1 VSLRMSRSFLFQ
13 HIEPNA
19 SGAVAMAGDQKIDQA
34 YVDIRKKTL
43 ENEIKQV
50 IAEGE
55 AVNVFQDVAEG
66 MLFGSIF
73 KNKSG
78 KILSSQPPT

>member
-1 VSLRMSRSFLFQ
+1 LNQTVY
-13 HIEPNA
+13 
-19 SGAVAMAGDQKIDQA
+19 QKIDQA
-34 YVDIRKKTL
+34 YVDIRNKTL

-66 MLFGSIF
+66 MLFRSIF